1 MDSSFTTPPPET
13 AAVVMGE
20 NGFTVD
26 PFLVE
31 ALQNPRH
38 RLTILRMELDVQ
50 RFLQSQDQQQFEF
63 QRFPTSYLRLAAH
76 RVANHYGLATSVQD
90 GGVDGNENI
99 ILVTKTS
106 ASKFPTVKLSDI
118 PAAKQS
124 ESGKFEHMKVSIKTR
139 PSKGSGFEGGEVEKK
154 RGPLRSVEERKEDYD
169 RARARIFNGLTG
181 FSGDESETQVYER
194 NPSLGKDDS
203 PVPTK
208 NLSLRETGPASR
220 VAILRDSE
228 KDRFDPDY
236 DRNYKRYCKASV
248 KAILRLMRDWL
259 ILDECRYIRSLP
271 VNQNFNVPP
280 FNMMQQPYY
289 QMGFT
294 GYNHIPNATASLN
307 FGPPGNAIMSPYG
320 TTVVHPGDA
329 MYMQVP
335 MMYAHSYEQLRNAS
349 LQVHS
354 ILIFLCLPQLS
365 LTSWSESCWDLFFQA
380 QFCQQPL
387 SFEYMQN
394 R

>member
-1 MDSSFTTPPPET
+1 MDPAFTTPPPSSET
-13 AAVVMGE
+13 AAQNSGVAMGE
-20 NGFTVD
+20 NGIAVD

-50 RFLQSQDQQQFEF
+50 RFLQSQEQQQFEF

-90 GGVDGNENI
+90 GGVVGDGSENV
-99 ILVTKTS
+99 ILVTKTA
-106 ASKFPTVKLSDI
+106 ASRFPAVKLSDI

-124 ESGKFEHMKVSIKTR
+124 ENNGKFEHMKVSIKTR
-139 PSKGSGFEGGEVEKK
+139 PSIGSGCDGGGVEK
-154 RGPLRSVEERKEDYD
+154 RSGPLRSVEERKEDYD

-194 NPSLGKDDS
+194 KDENS
-203 PVPTK
+203 H
-208 NLSLRETGPASR
+208 LRENGPTSR

-228 KDRFDPDY
+228 KDRYDPDY
-236 DRNYKRYCKASV
+236 DRK
-248 KAILRLMRDWL
+248 
-259 ILDECRYIRSLP
+259 RYIRSNP
-271 VNQNFNVPP
+271 VNQNFNLPPPPPP
-280 FNMMQQPYY
+280 FNMMQQQPYY

-294 GYNHIPNATASLN
+294 GYNHHIPNTPAASSLN
-307 FGPPGNAIMSPYG
+307 FGPPVNAIMSPYG
-320 TTVVHPGDA
+320 TTVVHQPSADA

-335 MMYAHSYEQLRNAS
+335 MMYAHSYEQFRNAS
-349 LQVHS
+349 L
-354 ILIFLCLPQLS
+354 
-365 LTSWSESCWDLFFQA
+365 QA

>member
-1 MDSSFTTPPPET
+1 MDSAFSPPPPSET
-13 AAVVMGE
+13 AAAVNGGVAMGE

-50 RFLQSQDQQQFEF
+50 RFLQSHEQQQFEF

-90 GGVDGNENI
+90 GGVDGSENV
-99 ILVTKTS
+99 ILVTKT
-106 ASKFPTVKLSDI
+106 ASSRFPAVRLSDI

-124 ESGKFEHMKVSIKTR
+124 ENGKFEHMRVSIKTR
-139 PSKGSGFEGGEVEKK
+139 PSRGSGCDGGEVEKK

-181 FSGDESETQVYER
+181 FGGDESSSETQVYGR
-194 NPSLGKDDS
+194 DPCLGRDES
-203 PVPTK
+203 QAPK
-208 NLSLRETGPASR
+208 NLSLRETGPTSR

-236 DRNYKRYCKASV
+236 DRNYKRY
-248 KAILRLMRDWL
+248 
-259 ILDECRYIRSLP
+259 IRSLP
-271 VNQNFNVPP
+271 ANQNFNVPPP

-294 GYNHIPNATASLN
+294 GYNHIPNTPAASLN
-307 FGPPGNAIMSPYG
+307 FGPPASAIMSPYG
-320 TTVVHPGDA
+320 TTVVHQPSADA
-329 MYMQVP
+329 MYMQWP

-349 LQVHS
+349 LQ
-354 ILIFLCLPQLS
+354 
-365 LTSWSESCWDLFFQA
+365 A

-387 SFEYMQN
+387 SFDYMQN

>member
-1 MDSSFTTPPPET
+1 MRSTTSLPFNLMDPALSPPSET
-13 AAVVMGE
+13 AAVTSGVATGE
-20 NGFTVD
+20 NGIAVD

-50 RFLQSQDQQQFEF
+50 RFLQSPEQQQFEF

-76 RVANHYGLATSVQD
+76 RVANHYGLATSVQEM
-90 GGVDGNENI
+90 GVDGSENV

-106 ASKFPTVKLSDI
+106 SPAASRFPSVVRLSDI
-118 PAAKQS
+118 PAAAKQQS
-124 ESGKFEHMKVSIKTR
+124 ENVKFEHMKVSIKTR
-139 PSKGSGFEGGEVEKK
+139 PSKGSGYEGGEVEKR

-181 FSGDESETQVYER
+181 FTGDESESETQVYER
-194 NPSLGKDDS
+194 RDDS
-203 PVPTK
+203 QASK
-208 NLSLRETGPASR
+208 SLSVRETGPTSR

-236 DRNYKRYCKASV
+236 DRNYKRY
-248 KAILRLMRDWL
+248 
-259 ILDECRYIRSLP
+259 IRSLP
-271 VNQNFNVPP
+271 VNQSFNVPPP

-294 GYNHIPNATASLN
+294 GYNHTPAASLS
-307 FGPPGNAIMSPYG
+307 FGPPASGAIMSPYG
-320 TTVVHPGDA
+320 TTVVHQPSTDA
-329 MYMQVP
+329 MYMQWP

-349 LQVHS
+349 LQ
-354 ILIFLCLPQLS
+354 
-365 LTSWSESCWDLFFQA
+365 A

>member
-50 RFLQSQDQQQFEF
+50 RFLQSQEQQQFEF

-124 ESGKFEHMKVSIKTR
+124 QNGKFEHMKVSIKTR

-181 FSGDESETQVYER
+181 FSGDESDTQVYER

-203 PVPTK
+203 PTPTK

-236 DRNYKRYCKASV
+236 DRNYKRY
-248 KAILRLMRDWL
+248 
-259 ILDECRYIRSLP
+259 IRSLP
-271 VNQNFNVPP
+271 VYQNFNVPP

-294 GYNHIPNATASLN
+294 EYNHIPNASLN

-349 LQVHS
+349 LQ
-354 ILIFLCLPQLS
+354 
-365 LTSWSESCWDLFFQA
+365 A